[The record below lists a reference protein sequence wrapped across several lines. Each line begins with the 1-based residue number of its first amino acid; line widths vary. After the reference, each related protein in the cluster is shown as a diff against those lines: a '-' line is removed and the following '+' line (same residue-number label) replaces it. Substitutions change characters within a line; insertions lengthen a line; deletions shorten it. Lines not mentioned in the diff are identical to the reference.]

1 MGAGGWVKRVVVVG
15 GGVGGWVVG
24 LVVGLVGGWVV
35 GLVGGWVV
43 GLVGRTV
50 GLVGIV
56 VCLVDGLVCSEL
68 KMFPKAWSRLWPAG
82 SCRKAGTN
90 LRVVGTGVVVGRTLT
105 LFVFSLSTSG

>member
-1 MGAGGWVKRVVVVG
+1 MKRVVVVVG
-15 GGVGGWVVG
+15 GG
-24 LVVGLVGGWVV
+24 LVGWVV
-35 GLVGGWVV
+35 GLVGRTV

-56 VCLVDGLVCSEL
+56 VCLVAGLVCSEL

-105 LFVFSLSTSG
+105 LFGFSLSTSG

>member
-1 MGAGGWVKRVVVVG
+1 MKRVVVVG
-15 GGVGGWVVG
+15 GG
-24 LVVGLVGGWVV
+24 LVGR
-35 GLVGGWVV
+35 VV
-43 GLVGRTV
+43 GLVGRAV

-56 VCLVDGLVCSEL
+56 VCLGAGLVCSEL

-90 LRVVGTGVVVGRTLT
+90 LRVVGTGVVVGCTLT

>member
-1 MGAGGWVKRVVVVG
+1 MKRVVVVG
-15 GGVGGWVVG
+15 GG
-24 LVVGLVGGWVV
+24 LVGR
-35 GLVGGWVV
+35 VV
-43 GLVGRTV
+43 GLVGRAV

-56 VCLVDGLVCSEL
+56 VCLVAGLVCSEL

-105 LFVFSLSTSG
+105 RFVFSLSTSG

>member
-1 MGAGGWVKRVVVVG
+1 MKRVVVVG
-15 GGVGGWVVG
+15 GGVGGWVGG
-24 LVVGLVGGWVV
+24 LVVGLVGGWVGGLVV

-68 KMFPKAWSRLWPAG
+68 KMSPKAWSRLWPAG

>member
-1 MGAGGWVKRVVVVG
+1 MKRVVVVG
-15 GGVGGWVVG
+15 GGVGGWVGG

-35 GLVGGWVV
+35 GLVV

>member
-1 MGAGGWVKRVVVVG
+1 VNCVVVVG
-15 GGVGGWVVG
+15 GGGGLVGWVVG
-24 LVVGLVGGWVV
+24 LVA
-35 GLVGGWVV
+35 WVV

-50 GLVGIV
+50 GLVGMV
-56 VCLVDGLVCSEL
+56 VCLGAGLVCSEL

-82 SCRKAGTN
+82 SCMKAGTN